1 METLVYLTRKYWNIL
16 MSWFTPL
23 TRKEMWNRIWNAK
36 RTVRSFIST
45 IVCSIQNYYIPF
57 HVIRFH
63 HVRSTCTCKHH
74 AVLMLNINGFKVDRS
89 NLKRIFAAHIAK
101 DEQSMKNPNELMSRR
116 HIDPL
121 VDTLLKHFGKARSG
135 GCFSDNK
142 KTKKTSVVPQ
152 NIAAGM
158 RDSMSKREQPLGPSS
173 RSLSIEGPVHVV

>member
-1 METLVYLTRKYWNIL
+1 MYCINQHY
-16 MSWFTPL
+16 
-23 TRKEMWNRIWNAK
+23 
-36 RTVRSFIST
+36 
-45 IVCSIQNYYIPF
+45 Q
-57 HVIRFH
+57 H
-63 HVRSTCTCKHH
+63 HVVS
-74 AVLMLNINGFKVDRS
+74 VLNIDGFEADRS
-89 NLKRIFAAHIAK
+89 NLKRIIAAHIAK
-101 DEQSMKNPNELMSRR
+101 DKRDRNDLDPNELMSRR
-116 HIDPL
+116 QIDPL